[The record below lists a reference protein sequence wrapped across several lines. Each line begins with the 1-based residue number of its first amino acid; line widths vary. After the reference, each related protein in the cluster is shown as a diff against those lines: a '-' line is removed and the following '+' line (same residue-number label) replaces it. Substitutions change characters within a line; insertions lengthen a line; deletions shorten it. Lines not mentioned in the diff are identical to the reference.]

1 MTFVWLGLVLGAAAA
16 LTYFLRRF
24 YSPQRTRRKLL
35 IPVALVHRACV
46 DALDDLRGVD
56 DPVFTDTFEPA
67 CLELTRISWADV
79 AALGPR
85 AASSHQTLVRM
96 LDHWNAH
103 AGSLRTTHDVAPLLS
118 AGQRAAAWLLVGV
131 KPEIDIEELTRGHGL
146 LAGRMLRSVV
156 ALPPPPDRLVH

>member
-1 MTFVWLGLVLGAAAA
+1 MTFVWLGIVLGAATA
-16 LTYFLRRF
+16 LTFFLRRF
-24 YSPQRTRRKLL
+24 YSPHRTRRRLL

-46 DALDDLRGVD
+46 DALDDLRDVD
-56 DPVFTDTFEPA
+56 DHVFIDMFEPA

-96 LDHWNAH
+96 LDHWNAN

-118 AGQRAAAWLLVGV
+118 AGQRAAAGLLVGV
-131 KPEIDIEELTRGHGL
+131 EPEINIEEITRGHGL

-156 ALPPPPDRLVH
+156 ALPPPPGSVVH